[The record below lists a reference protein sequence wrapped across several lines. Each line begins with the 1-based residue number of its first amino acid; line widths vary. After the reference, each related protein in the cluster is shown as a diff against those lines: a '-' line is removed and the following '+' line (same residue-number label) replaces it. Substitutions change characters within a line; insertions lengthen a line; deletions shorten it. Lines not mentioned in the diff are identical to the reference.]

1 MLTST
6 LKNYSKAKQK
16 EWKRIFQNVEWLFY
30 IVPEAEKVRR

>member
-6 LKNYSKAKQK
+6 LKNNSKAKQK
-16 EWKRIFQNVEWLFY
+16 EWKGIFQNVEWLSY

>member
-16 EWKRIFQNVEWLFY
+16 EWKGIFQNVEWLSY